1 MSLAELC
8 TLLLNIFEKR
18 HLINSRG
25 KSATPTTSKEELF
38 VTLVTTV
45 NYCHKDI
52 YYRRC
57 RGSRYPSETSYSK
70 KFENEELQDNVRR
83 NKNLVKEFS
92 GGAIFLGDIF
102 PGDNFPG
109 GLISGGLFSRG
120 HFSGHHDINIPQN
133 ERLPKG
139 TS

>member
-70 KFENEELQDNVRR
+70 KFANEELQDNVRR

-92 GGAIFLGDIF
+92 GGQFSWGTFFRGTIFLG
-102 PGDNFPG
+102 GLFPG
-109 GLISGGLFSRG
+109 GFFPGGIFPNTLVDTLMF
-120 HFSGHHDINIPQN
+120 ICM
-133 ERLPKG
+133 
-139 TS
+139 